1 MIKQDWQKSFK
12 RNFFEKC
19 CKLICE
25 YKPIDKPKY
34 LTDNIYQR
42 DKPENLI
49 TRYDYIERIK
59 EVIYK
64 KEISIECGSDQK
76 SGTSYKLVNPDITFS
91 TLDNRLRTFFEC
103 KILGYNSKYIN
114 KDGIKRF
121 VTEKY
126 GFENMPFYGM
136 LGYVKDGSATDRRKT
151 LQKSIKKKQEDLNL
165 ISQSSIK
172 NSEDETIF
180 ETKHVT
186 NNSKCNKNII
196 ITHILHS
203 WNKK

>member
-1 MIKQDWQKSFK
+1 
-12 RNFFEKC
+12 
-19 CKLICE
+19 
-25 YKPIDKPKY
+25 
-34 LTDNIYQR
+34 
-42 DKPENLI
+42 
-49 TRYDYIERIK
+49 
-59 EVIYK
+59 
-64 KEISIECGSDQK
+64 
-76 SGTSYKLVNPDITFS
+76 
-91 TLDNRLRTFFEC
+91 
-103 KILGYNSKYIN
+103 
-114 KDGIKRF
+114 
-121 VTEKY
+121 
-126 GFENMPFYGM
+126 MPFYGM